1 MRSKE
6 SGRVGEVLEVGWESD
21 EYDFEEEDEEDQ
33 RELWEHE
40 IRVAWQGTDQHQILP
55 LDEVDLS
62 DKTFSRGCLVAPL
75 SSPTQCG
82 VITNASIFVDVH
94 VRPSFFL

>member
-1 MRSKE
+1 MTPQ
-6 SGRVGEVLEVGWESD
+6 GRGRWVLPLLLNEEVCDRGLGLEEG
-21 EYDFEEEDEEDQ
+21 
-33 RELWEHE
+33 
-40 IRVAWQGTDQHQILP
+40 RVAWQGTDQHQILP

-62 DKTFSRGCLVAPL
+62 DKTFSHGCLVAPL

-94 VRPSFFL
+94 VRLSFFL